1 VSGKGAVN
9 NANAAIN
16 GAEIKRW
23 GVSMLKDFPD
33 VAVPQDTN
41 PRVRSAGSLAIFA
54 DASRQV
60 LEKTLSG

>member
-23 GVSMLKDFPD
+23 VVSMLKDFPD
-33 VAVPQDTN
+33 VAVPQDAN
-41 PRVRSAGSLAIFA
+41 PRVSSAVSLAVPV

-60 LEKTLSG
+60 L